1 MARDNTLELI
11 TDALFNNEK
20 RLLLTVTESATLER
34 IRDVYTFWLE
44 KPTFTDTNIRDYLMV
59 NFSISKSQA
68 YRDIGMLKTVLGNVP
83 TASKEFHR
91 YKVNHILDEAHAAA
105 IAGNDHK
112 AKALTKVAEIYAYNN
127 RTNEDDGDKLP
138 FGDIIPRDVSFTL
151 DPTAA
156 GVIAVPGLR
165 EKADKLYNKYKEE
178 IELDTNTYAEYE
190 TDIPE

>member
-1 MARDNTLELI
+1 MPRDNTLELI
-11 TDALFNNEK
+11 TDALFDNEK
-20 RLLLTVTESATLER
+20 KTQLSVTDTAILER

-44 KPTFTDTNIRDYLMV
+44 KPTLTDTNIRDYLMV
-59 NFSISKSQA
+59 NFSLSKSQA
-68 YRDIGMLKTVLGNVP
+68 YRDIAILKTVLGNVP

-138 FGDIIPRDVSFTL
+138 FGDIVPKDLSFTL
-151 DPTAA
+151 DPEAA
-156 GVIAVPGLR
+156 GVRAVPGIR
-165 EKADKLYNKYKEE
+165 EKSDRLFKKYNEE
-178 IELDTNTYAEYE
+178 IELDTKSYVEYE